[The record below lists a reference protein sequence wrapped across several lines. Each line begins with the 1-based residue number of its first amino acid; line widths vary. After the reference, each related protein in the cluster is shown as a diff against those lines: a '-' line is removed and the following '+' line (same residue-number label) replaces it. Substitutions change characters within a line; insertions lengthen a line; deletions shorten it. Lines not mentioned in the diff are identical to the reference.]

1 MSQFS
6 AEAEAELQSLLRQ
19 LLKSIKDRISGAPSI
34 ECAEEILLHLE
45 ETDKNFHKYSEM
57 NCFLDCYH
65 QICSNLYPFS
75 YNSCLLLVSFFSY
88 EFVKYL
94 RQYVESSLGAVIE
107 EETESC
113 ARGEG
118 YAVGSVQD
126 TLVHAV
132 TRKTRE
138 SGEYVWSL
146 SPVSIKHSQ

>member
-75 YNSCLLLVSFFSY
+75 YNSCLLLVSFLVMNLLSTCGSMWKALWEQSSRRRPRAVPEERDMLLGLFRTPWSM
-88 EFVKYL
+88 L
-94 RQYVESSLGAVIE
+94 LQGRQENLESMYGLSLQ
-107 EETESC
+107 C
-113 ARGEG
+113 
-118 YAVGSVQD
+118 
-126 TLVHAV
+126 
-132 TRKTRE
+132 
-138 SGEYVWSL
+138 
-146 SPVSIKHSQ
+146 P